1 MIYKAIIIED
11 EHYAAIELKRM
22 LLSYPE
28 IEILA
33 VADSVQKGITTINE
47 LKPQFIFLDVNL
59 NGESGFDVL
68 DNLDDVPLVI
78 FVTANDRYAIKAF
91 QISAVDYIL
100 KPVDPSRLDEA
111 VTKIKKTINH
121 ISTQNARLDIDKRI
135 FIKDGEQCFFVKL
148 SDIYQIESI
157 GNYARVYFANNKPM
171 IHKSLNYLEEKLP
184 DNYFFRA
191 SRQFIVNINFIE
203 NVTPFFNNKLLV
215 KMKNGGKV
223 EISQRQSIRFK
234 ELMGI

>member
-11 EHYAAIELKRM
+11 EQYAAIELKRM

-33 VADSVQKGITTINE
+33 VADSVQKGITAINE

-68 DNLDDVPLVI
+68 DKLDDVPLVI

-148 SDIYQIESI
+148 SEIYQIESI

-203 NVTPFFNNKLLV
+203 NVTPFFNNKLMV